1 MSSVPGRYAGGE
13 AGFETLTGRV
23 RTIKLT
29 IAYDGTNYVGWQRQ
43 ANGFAVQQAIEDAV
57 APLVVHGARGDDA
70 DRRPGVAGASRTD
83 AGVHAAAQVASVNL
97 DVALSPASLLRAINV
112 RLPVDIRIIRVEDAA
127 LGFHA
132 RFHARGK
139 SYRYRLARSPIMSPF
154 DRAFA
159 WHVPD
164 LSDVSAMRRAAAAF
178 VGRHDFASFQAR
190 GSSTLDTVRTIE
202 RITVEER
209 GDEVVIEI
217 DGDGFLRHM
226 VRAMV
231 GTLVEIGSG
240 LRREDSVPGI
250 LAERQRRAGGPT
262 APAHGLMLI
271 AVRY

>member
-1 MSSVPGRYAGGE
+1 MR
-13 AGFETLTGRV
+13 TL
-23 RTIKLT
+23 KLT

-43 ANGFAVQQAIEDAV
+43 INGLSIQQVIEDAV
-57 APLVVHGARGDDA
+57 APLVDDVE
-70 DRRPGVAGASRTD
+70 RRPGVAGASRTD

-97 DVALSPASLLRAINV
+97 DVDLSTATIQRALNV
-112 RLPVDIRIIRVEDAA
+112 RLPFDVRILRVEDADP
-127 LGFHA
+127 GFHA

-139 SYRYRLARSPIMSPF
+139 SYRYRLVRSPVLSPF

-164 LSDVSAMRRAAAAF
+164 LSSVTEMRRAAAAF

-190 GSSTLDTVRTIE
+190 GSSTLDTVRTIN
-202 RITVEER
+202 RLDIEER
-209 GDEVVIEI
+209 GEEVVVEI
-217 DGDGFLRHM
+217 DGNGFLRHM

-231 GTLVEIGSG
+231 GTLVEIGSA
-240 LRREDSVPGI
+240 LRAADSVPAM
-250 LAERQRRAGGPT
+250 LAERHRQAGGPT

>member
-1 MSSVPGRYAGGE
+1 
-13 AGFETLTGRV
+13 V
-23 RTIKLT
+23 RTLKLT

-43 ANGFAVQQAIEDAV
+43 TNGVSIQQVIEDAV
-57 APLVVHGARGDDA
+57 APLVEDA
-70 DRRPGVAGASRTD
+70 ERRPGVAGASRTD

-97 DVALSPASLLRAINV
+97 DIDLPAATIQRALNV
-112 RLPVDIRIIRVEDAA
+112 RLPLDVRVLRVEDAA
-127 LGFHA
+127 PGFHA

-139 SYRYRLARSPIMSPF
+139 SYRYRLIRSPVMSPF

-164 LSDVSAMRRAAAAF
+164 LSAVHDMRRAASAF

-202 RITVEER
+202 RLDIDER
-209 GDEVVIEI
+209 GDEVVVEI

-231 GTLVEIGSG
+231 GTLVEVGSG
-240 LRREDSVPGI
+240 LRASDAVPAMLG
-250 LAERQRRAGGPT
+250 ERHRRAGGPT

>member
-1 MSSVPGRYAGGE
+1 MR
-13 AGFETLTGRV
+13 TL
-23 RTIKLT
+23 KLT

-43 ANGFAVQQAIEDAV
+43 TNGLSIQQVIEDAV
-57 APLVVHGARGDDA
+57 APLVVDDVE
-70 DRRPGVAGASRTD
+70 RRPGVAGASRTD

-97 DVALSPASLLRAINV
+97 DVDLSTDSLLRALNV
-112 RLPVDIRIIRVEDAA
+112 RLPLDVRVLQVEDAP

-139 SYRYRLARSPIMSPF
+139 SYRYRLVRSAVMSPF

-164 LSDVSAMRRAAAAF
+164 LSDVDAMRRAAAAF

-202 RITVEER
+202 RLDIHER

-217 DGDGFLRHM
+217 EGDGFLRHM
-226 VRAMV
+226 VRAIV
-231 GTLVEIGSG
+231 GTLVEVGIGPSSAPTRC
-240 LRREDSVPGI
+240 RRFSASDIAGRVG
-250 LAERQRRAGGPT
+250 RRRPRTGSC
-262 APAHGLMLI
+262 
-271 AVRY
+271 